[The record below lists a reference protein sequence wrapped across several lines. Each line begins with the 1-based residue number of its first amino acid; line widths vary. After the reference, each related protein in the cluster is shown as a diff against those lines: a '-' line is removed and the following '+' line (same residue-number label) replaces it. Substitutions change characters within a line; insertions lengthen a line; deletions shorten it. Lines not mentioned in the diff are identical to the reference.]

1 MASIESLYNQ
11 ANHTTAVDQ
20 TELKRQ
26 KSENLPIIGSLPV
39 TLSGDTA
46 DQDSTQF
53 DDMVLTGLLEA
64 VPAEPT
70 LPAQIAKPDSD
81 DDDEQDDNPFLAIAR
96 R

>member
-11 ANHTTAVDQ
+11 ANHTTAADQ

-26 KSENLPIIGSLPV
+26 NSENLPIIGSLPV
-39 TLSGDTA
+39 TLSSDTA

-70 LPAQIAKPDSD
+70 FLHKLPNQTVMMMMNRTIIL
-81 DDDEQDDNPFLAIAR
+81 FLRFAR